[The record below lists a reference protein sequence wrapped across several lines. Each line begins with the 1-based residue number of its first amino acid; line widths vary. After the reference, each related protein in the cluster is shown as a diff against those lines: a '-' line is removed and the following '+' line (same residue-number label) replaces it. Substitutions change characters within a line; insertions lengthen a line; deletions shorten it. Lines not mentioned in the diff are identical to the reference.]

1 MPGTSGE
8 VSGQKPHNNM
18 DTGIKMMDIGGK
30 FPDLLGVDADG
41 KEVRLSGFPGK
52 RFIIY
57 FYPKDNTSGCTLEA
71 LSFRDNYQTF
81 LDMGY
86 QVIGVSKDPEA
97 SHRRFA
103 EKHALPFPLVADTD
117 LTLCKTAGVWQPK
130 VMAGRA
136 YMGIV
141 RTTFVADADGTV
153 TDRVDKVK
161 TKTAAEQLFALLDN
175 RYNPNPA

>member
-1 MPGTSGE
+1 
-8 VSGQKPHNNM
+8 
-18 DTGIKMMDIGGK
+18 MMDIGGK
-30 FPDLLGVDADG
+30 FPDLLGLDADG
-41 KEVRLSGFPGK
+41 NEVRLSAYPGK

-71 LSFRDNYQTF
+71 QSMRDNYQTF

-86 QVIGVSKDPEA
+86 QVIGVSKDSAE

-103 EKHALPFPLVADTD
+103 DKHSLPFPLVADTD

-130 VMAGRA
+130 KMAGRA

-141 RTTFVADADGTV
+141 RTTFVADSDGTV

-161 TKTAAEQLFALLDN
+161 TKTAAEQLFGLLDN